1 MKNMHLIGLAL
12 IVGLTQVGMAL
23 AGEIDPASVPA
34 SKQTI
39 SKNYLSAKEAAAM
52 KQSMGAKA
60 LFVDVRT
67 QAELEYVGAPDMIDA
82 QIPYMMDD
90 YTAWDDKKAKY
101 TMSPNSGFLSKMSDA
116 TAKAGLDKNSTVIVM
131 CRSGDRSARAADLL
145 SNSGYTK
152 VYSVVEGF
160 EGDQAKD
167 GDHKG
172 QRVVNGWKNAGL
184 PWSYNLN
191 KNKMYIE

>member
-1 MKNMHLIGLAL
+1 MHLVGLAL
-12 IVGLTQVGMAL
+12 VISLAQAGVAL
-23 AGEIDPASVPA
+23 AGDIDPASVPA
-34 SKQTI
+34 AKQTI
-39 SKNYLSAKEAAAM
+39 SKNYLTAKEAATM
-52 KQSMGAKA
+52 KQSMGGKA

-67 QAELEYVGAPDMIDA
+67 QAELEYVGAADMIDA

-116 TAKAGLDKNSTVIVM
+116 TAKAGLDKSSTVIVM

-145 SNSGYTK
+145 TQSGYTK